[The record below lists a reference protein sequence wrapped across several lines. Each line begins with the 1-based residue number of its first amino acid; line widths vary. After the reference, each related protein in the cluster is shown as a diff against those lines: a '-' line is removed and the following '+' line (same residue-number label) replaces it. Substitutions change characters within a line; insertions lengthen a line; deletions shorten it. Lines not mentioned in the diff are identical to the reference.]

1 MREFMG
7 TTQRTNNIGAL
18 DFVGKKKGRRGEIT
32 LDHHWLVG
40 VGL

>member
-7 TTQRTNNIGAL
+7 TTQRTDNIGAL
-18 DFVGKKKGRRGEIT
+18 DFVGEKGRRGEIT